1 MRSSFLIDA
10 AGGKTTLCPRE
21 SPSTPHELMRPP
33 SSILELPTPALLLD
47 QTILERNLTRM
58 QDRANT
64 FGVALRPHIKT
75 HKCIEIANHQL
86 ELGARG
92 ITCSTLYEVDQFVA
106 AGFNDITLAVP
117 LVPAHIEHIL
127 EHSDKA
133 TIRVVIDSM
142 EMFERLDA
150 IERVGSERLRV
161 WLKVD
166 CGYHRAGVDPQSPR
180 AEQLVRA
187 LNESKNLVFDG
198 ILTHAG
204 HSYEA
209 RNRADLLVYA
219 EQERNVMVEFAER
232 MRDKGFKI
240 PLVSIGST
248 PTMSV
253 TENLDGINEIRPGN
267 YAFCDYTQV
276 LLGSCGVSDC
286 ALTVLTSV
294 VSHQFGASHFI
305 IDAGALALSKD
316 TGPTHISND
325 MDMGIVFEDY
335 DRKRLQAHV
344 HVKTLSQEHGK
355 VLLSDPLAMEGRYK
369 VGDKIRILEHHS
381 CLTAA
386 NFDYYYVVKGYD
398 VLERWKIHRGR
409 I

>member
-1 MRSSFLIDA
+1 
-10 AGGKTTLCPRE
+10 
-21 SPSTPHELMRPP
+21 MRPP

-64 FGVALRPHIKT
+64 FGVSLRPHIKT

-92 ITCSTLYEVDQFVA
+92 ITCSTLFEVDQFVA

-117 LVPAHIEHIL
+117 LVPTHIEHIL
-127 EHSDKA
+127 ELSDKA
-133 TIRVVIDSM
+133 TIRVLIDGM
-142 EMFERLDA
+142 EMFERLES
-150 IERVGSERLRV
+150 IERVGSERLHV

-166 CGYHRAGVDPQSPR
+166 CGDHRTGVDPRSPR
-180 AEQLVRA
+180 AEQFVRA
-187 LNESKNLVFDG
+187 LSESKNLIFDG

-204 HSYEA
+204 QSYGA
-209 RNRADLLVYA
+209 KSRADLLVFA
-219 EQERNVMVEFAER
+219 EQERSVMVEFAER
-232 MRDKGFKI
+232 MRTKGFKI
-240 PLVSIGST
+240 PSVSIGST

-267 YAFCDYTQV
+267 YAFYDYTQV
-276 LLGSCGVSDC
+276 MLGSCGISDC
-286 ALTVLTSV
+286 ALTVLSSV
-294 VSHQFGASHFI
+294 VSHQPGASHFV

-316 TGPTHISND
+316 MGPVHISND
-325 MDMGIVFEDY
+325 MDMGIIFEDY
-335 DRKRLQAHV
+335 DRRRLQAHV
-344 HVKTLSQEHGK
+344 HVKTLSQELGR
-355 VLLSDPLAMEGRYK
+355 VLLSDPLVMGTHYK
-369 VGDKIRILEHHS
+369 VGDKVRILEHHS

-398 VLERWKIHRGR
+398 VVERWKIHRGR

>member
-1 MRSSFLIDA
+1 
-10 AGGKTTLCPRE
+10 
-21 SPSTPHELMRPP
+21 MRPP

-58 QDRANT
+58 QDRANE

-75 HKCIEIANHQL
+75 HKCVEIANHQL

-92 ITCSTLYEVDQFVA
+92 ITCSSMFEVDFFVNS
-106 AGFNDITLAVP
+106 GFNDITLAVP
-117 LVPAHIEHIL
+117 LNPSHIEHIL
-127 EHSDKA
+127 ELSDKA
-133 TIRVVIDSM
+133 TVRVLIDSI
-142 EMFERLDA
+142 EMFERLES
-150 IERVGSERLRV
+150 IERAGAERLHV

-166 CGYHRAGVDPQSPR
+166 CGYHRAGVDPRSPL
-180 AEQLVRA
+180 AEKLVAA
-187 LNESKNLVFDG
+187 LNNSRNLFFDG

-209 RNRADLLVYA
+209 RNRTELLRYA
-219 EQERNVMVEFAER
+219 EQERSVMVEFAEK
-232 MRDKGFKI
+232 MRAKGFKI
-240 PLVSIGST
+240 PVVSIGST

-267 YAFCDYTQV
+267 YAFYDYTQV
-276 LLGSCGVSDC
+276 MLGSCGVSDC
-286 ALTVLTSV
+286 ALTVLSTV
-294 VSHQFGASHFI
+294 VSHQPGASHFI

-316 TGPTHISND
+316 MGPTHISND
-325 MDMGIVFEDY
+325 MDMGILFEDY

-344 HVKTLSQEHGK
+344 RVKTLSQEVGK
-355 VLLSDPLAMEGRYK
+355 VLISDPLGLEGHYK
-369 VGDKIRILEHHS
+369 VGDKVRILEHHS

-386 NFDYYYVVKGYD
+386 NFDFYYVVKGYD

-409 I
+409 M

>member
-1 MRSSFLIDA
+1 
-10 AGGKTTLCPRE
+10 
-21 SPSTPHELMRPP
+21 MRPP

-117 LVPAHIEHIL
+117 LVPIHIEHIL
-127 EHSDKA
+127 ELSDKA
-133 TIRVVIDSM
+133 TIRVLIDSLDM
-142 EMFERLDA
+142 LERLES
-150 IERVGSERLRV
+150 IERGGERLHV
-161 WLKVD
+161 WLKID
-166 CGYHRAGVDPQSPR
+166 CGHHRAGVDPRSPH
-180 AEQLVRA
+180 AEKLVRA
-187 LNESKNLVFDG
+187 LSESKNLFFDG

-204 HSYEA
+204 HSYGA
-209 RNRADLLVYA
+209 KNRADLLVFA
-219 EQERNVMVEFAER
+219 EQERSVMAEFAEK
-232 MRDKGFKI
+232 MRSKGYKI
-240 PLVSIGST
+240 PSVSIGST

-253 TENLDGINEIRPGN
+253 AENLDGINEIRPGN
-267 YAFCDYTQV
+267 YAFYDYTQV
-276 LLGSCGVSDC
+276 MLGSCGISDC
-286 ALTVLTSV
+286 ALTVLASV
-294 VSHQFGASHFI
+294 VSHQPGASHFVV
-305 IDAGALALSKD
+305 DAGALALSKD
-316 TGPTHISND
+316 TGPVHISND
-325 MDMGIVFEDY
+325 MDMGIIFEDY
-335 DRKRLQAHV
+335 DRRRLQAHV
-344 HVKTLSQEHGK
+344 QLKFLSQEHGK
-355 VLLSDPLAMEGRYK
+355 VLLSDPLVMGMQYK
-369 VGDKIRILEHHS
+369 VGDRVRILEHHS

-398 VLERWKIHRGR
+398 VVERWKIHRGR